1 MKNGLFVLMLVA
13 VLAAAVLPGC
23 GNVSLKGDAMTAAQ
37 NSAMNAYQAD
47 IRAEKDPAVP
57 AWLKAYLAEDFKQW
71 RFFVR
76 SANKD
81 MGWGPRLPEEQA
93 AKE

>member
-1 MKNGLFVLMLVA
+1 MKNGLSVLMLVVVLVA
-13 VLAAAVLPGC
+13 VVLPGC
-23 GNVSLKGDAMTAAQ
+23 GNVSLQGDAMTAAQ

-47 IRAEKDPAVP
+47 IRAEKDPTVP

-81 MGWGPRLPEEQA
+81 LTWGPKLAGE
-93 AKE
+93 

>member
-1 MKNGLFVLMLVA
+1 MMRVTVLLMA
-13 VLAAAVLPGC
+13 MVLASVCLGGC
-23 GNVSLKGDAMTAAQ
+23 GNVSLQGDAMTAAQ

-57 AWLKAYLAEDFKQW
+57 AWLKAYIAEDFKQW

-81 MGWGPRLPEEQA
+81 MAWGPKLAGE
-93 AKE
+93 